1 MGQIH
6 KTETSLDELFS
17 KFAIDPEDEIV
28 FSKPEKE
35 FPLDKDEKTAASVKE
50 DKKRN
55 VKWWASFNVSFFMVL

>member
-28 FSKPEKE
+28 FSNPEKGL
-35 FPLDKDEKTAASVKE
+35 PIDEQTTALAKE

-55 VKWWASFNVSFFMVL
+55 AE